1 MKNLYFHWLL
11 LMLLLYVNQLEYPVG
26 FLISLRPSP
35 AQFKC
40 KEVEAMCNY
49 YYYFYFFLKLTS
61 SPKPL
66 KRQIS
71 SASWDRDYLHGCAN
85 TDGSGGERECED

>member
-1 MKNLYFHWLL
+1 MKNVYFHWLL

-35 AQFKC
+35 TQFKC

-49 YYYFYFFLKLTS
+49 YYYFFFFEVDRLSEATKEANKLS
-61 SPKPL
+61 QLGQGLPAWL
-66 KRQIS
+66 CQ
-71 SASWDRDYLHGCAN
+71 C
-85 TDGSGGERECED
+85 